1 MAIDASIGGVAANSY
16 GTRAEADAYFV
27 NHPSFDTWDAILD
40 ADQEALM
47 IHATRLLDQFDY
59 IGDPATT
66 TQALQWPRIDNDLF
80 DIVWANNVIPPKL
93 KYAEFEIALWLQQS
107 GGVAVAAGTVS
118 ELDIG
123 SSVKVKY
130 SAGSSGGFVDTSVDP
145 TGLPIQAARYLKGLR
160 LYALLA

>member
-1 MAIDASIGGVAANSY
+1 MSIDATVGGVAANSY
-16 GTRAEADAYFV
+16 ALRSEADTYFA

-47 IHATRLLDQFDY
+47 IHATRLLDQLDY
-59 IGDPATT
+59 VGDRATT
-66 TQALQWPRIDNDLF
+66 TQALEWPRIDNDTY

-93 KYAEFEIALWLQQS
+93 KYAEFEIALWLQAS

-130 SAGSSGGFVDTSVDP
+130 ATGSSGAVVDTSVDP
-145 TGLPIQAARYLKGLR
+145 TGLPIQAARFLKGLR
-160 LYALLA
+160 LYSVLA